1 MDNFQ
6 FEAFKLQLD
15 KLEELATEQAIER
28 HNYLKM
34 KSDELYQRCKYQNH
48 DVKVFAEYLSD
59 IGKGL
64 IPIPEITEH
73 CFPNYETFRTYKD
86 GSFESGDYEVYQ
98 LWVMKQLNPQVMSK
112 PSKKKIRTLIYRNLI
127 VLGGGS
133 LGALFIGYC
142 LYFLFNV
149 GIVQPTKN
157 FAAWW
162 QEERQIDSPWQRQ
175 PYTVYTLEELKQR
188 EQRNQNND

>member
-1 MDNFQ
+1 MQNNEEFKQFLEDFFKTYELSLDSINNELYNFMTMK
-6 FEAFKLQLD
+6 F
-15 KLEELATEQAIER
+15 EELQA
-28 HNYLKM
+28 KV
-34 KSDELYQRCKYQNH
+34 KYTKH
-48 DVKVFAEYLSD
+48 DTAVFAEYIAD

-73 CFPNYETFRTYKD
+73 NYPNYETFRTYKD

-112 PSKKKIRTLIYRNLI
+112 KKIRTLIYRNLI

-142 LYFLFNV
+142 LHFLFNV

-162 QEERQIDSPWQRQ
+162 QEERQIDSPWRRQ

-188 EQRNQNND
+188 EQRKQSND